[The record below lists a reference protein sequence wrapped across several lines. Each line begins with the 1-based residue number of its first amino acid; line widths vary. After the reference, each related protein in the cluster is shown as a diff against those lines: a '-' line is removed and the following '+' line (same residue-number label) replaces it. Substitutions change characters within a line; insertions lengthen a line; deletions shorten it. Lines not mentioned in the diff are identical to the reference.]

1 MSEPREDI
9 LLALSAL
16 LATRPDVFPPAPVD
30 EPEPANWAPV
40 EPAGGITLQHAA
52 AVQDGP
58 PPDRVG
64 LVRGAE
70 GDPLEELELEAAISY
85 GVQAKPGPDVTLEA
99 CRLARRA
106 RRDLAIRTVAA
117 LIAANRTLG
126 LGPEVWAEVLPAD
139 RQDDVRFANA
149 IPTATAVV
157 PVRVLYTAAHA
168 AA

>member
-1 MSEPREDI
+1 MSEPREEI

-16 LATRPDVFPPAPVD
+16 LATRPEVFPPAAVD
-30 EPEPANWAPV
+30 EPAPSNWVPLEAV
-40 EPAGGITLQHAA
+40 GGIVLQHAA

-64 LVRGAE
+64 LVRGGE

-85 GVQAKPGPDVTLEA
+85 GVQAKPGADMTVAALRT
-99 CRLARRA
+99 ARRA
-106 RRDLAIRTVAA
+106 RRDLAIRTIAD

-126 LGPEVWAEVLPAD
+126 LGPEVWAEVMPAD
-139 RQDDVRFANA
+139 RQDDVLFANA
-149 IPTATAVV
+149 LPTATAVV